1 VATSMCSSE
10 MRGSLSCRPSR
21 RLGPHAPPPLHPP
34 RCTGRHDDRGRH
46 RVGDGEGP
54 PSDGVLW
61 IATNLQ
67 DVPAE
72 IIAEVYRQ
80 R

>member
-1 VATSMCSSE
+1 MPRPRFILSVALAVTAIVAIIGWV
-10 MRGSLSCRPSR
+10 MRKGS
-21 RLGPHAPPPLHPP
+21 
-34 RCTGRHDDRGRH
+34 
-46 RVGDGEGP
+46 
-54 PSDGVLW
+54 PSDGGLW